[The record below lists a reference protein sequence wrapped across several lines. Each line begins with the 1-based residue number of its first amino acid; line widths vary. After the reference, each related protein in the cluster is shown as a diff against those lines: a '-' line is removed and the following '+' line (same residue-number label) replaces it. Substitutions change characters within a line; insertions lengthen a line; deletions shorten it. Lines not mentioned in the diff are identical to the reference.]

1 MTSINWN
8 RVLLG
13 GLVAGVIVDIS
24 EGLLNG
30 VFLAEDWAN
39 AMKAIGKP
47 EVSGSGIAIFNVMG
61 LAIGIFTIWLYAAIR
76 PRFGAGPKTALGAG
90 LATWVIGYVLPSV
103 APAVTHIY
111 SRRLVA
117 IGVVVGL
124 LEILVAS
131 VAGAYVYKEE
141 SVGSGQARA
150 AGV

>member
-30 VFLAEDWAN
+30 VFLAQDWAN
-39 AMKAIGKP
+39 AMKALSKP
-47 EVSGSGIAIFNVMG
+47 EVSASGIAAFNVMG
-61 LAIGIFTIWLYAAIR
+61 LAIGIFAVWLYAAIR

-103 APAVTHIY
+103 APAVTHLY

-117 IGVVVGL
+117 IGVTVGL
-124 LEILVAS
+124 IEILLAT
-131 VAGAYVYKEE
+131 VAGAYLYKEE
-141 SVGSGQARA
+141 MAGSGQARA
-150 AGV
+150 TGA

>member
-1 MTSINWN
+1 MTPINWN

-30 VFLAEDWAN
+30 VFLAQDWAD
-39 AMKAIGKP
+39 AMKALGKP
-47 EVSGSGIAIFNVMG
+47 EISASSIAVFNVMG

-90 LATWVIGYVLPSV
+90 LATWVIGYVVPSV
-103 APAVTHIY
+103 APAVMHLY

-124 LEILVAS
+124 VEILVAS
-131 VAGAYVYKEE
+131 VAGAYLYKEE
-141 SVGSGQARA
+141 TAGSVQSRTARA
-150 AGV
+150 

>member
-13 GLVAGVIVDIS
+13 GLVAGVIIDIS
-24 EGLLNG
+24 EGVLDG

-39 AMKAIGKP
+39 AMKALGKP
-47 EVSGSGIAIFNVMG
+47 EISGSSIAAFNVMG
-61 LAIGIFTIWLYAAIR
+61 LAIGIFTIWMYAAIR

-103 APAVTHIY
+103 APAVMHLY

-117 IGVVVGL
+117 IGVAVGL
-124 LEILVAS
+124 VEVLVAS
-131 VAGAYVYKEE
+131 VAGAYLYKEE
-141 SVGSGQARA
+141 IAEGEGSRLP
-150 AGV
+150 